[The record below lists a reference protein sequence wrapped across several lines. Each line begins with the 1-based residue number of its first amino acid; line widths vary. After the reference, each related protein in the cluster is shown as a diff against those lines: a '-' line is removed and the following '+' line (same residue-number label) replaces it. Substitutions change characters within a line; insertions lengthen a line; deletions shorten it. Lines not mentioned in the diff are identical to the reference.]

1 MGSECL
7 PFTQIPHSTRLFS
20 DFLYNHPR
28 VQQFYAR
35 VPDLKQWAENE
46 AGQIGYDDARRQ
58 RVAVILER
66 QNQSWGAGPE
76 TKTNLA
82 RFRKGA
88 ACVVTGQQVGLFGG
102 PLFAIFKAL
111 SAVRMSAEA
120 TASGVDCVPIFWLA
134 TEDHDLAEVNHTDL
148 LGPEGTL
155 HSLKTSSHD
164 VLDAPLNK
172 IPLASDIRELV
183 AQAAEV
189 LGESEITEILRQAYR
204 PGVTLGDAFAR
215 LFTNLL
221 SRWGVIMLDAADPE
235 LHTLARPIYSAA
247 AEHAVALD
255 DALLRRGQELT
266 KAGYHE
272 QVKVTPLSTLLFT
285 VRNGARVVI
294 HRGGGVTSGANG
306 NGFRVGQE
314 KISSAELL
322 KRIAERPQDFSANV
336 LLRPVVQD
344 FLLPTLAYVAG
355 PAEIAYFAQAA
366 VVYEKLL
373 QRITPVLPRFSATL
387 VEPKPRELMERYR
400 VGLRDLLHGLE
411 EVQQLLATR
420 VLPPELQAA
429 FDSAEKT
436 LERSV
441 NTIREALRKLDPT
454 LVDAAQRAA
463 SKMNYQLEQLR
474 ARAARA
480 ELRRKEILA
489 RHALQLSN
497 SLYPRKELQE
507 REIGGV
513 SFLGRHGLELLE
525 RLYAATGAAC
535 PDHQIIYL

>member
-1 MGSECL
+1 M
-7 PFTQIPHSTRLFS
+7 P
-20 DFLYNHPR
+20 
-28 VQQFYAR
+28 
-35 VPDLKQWAENE
+35 
-46 AGQIGYDDARRQ
+46 
-58 RVAVILER
+58 
-66 QNQSWGAGPE
+66 
-76 TKTNLA
+76 
-82 RFRKGA
+82 
-88 ACVVTGQQVGLFGG
+88 
-102 PLFAIFKAL
+102 
-111 SAVRMSAEA
+111 
-120 TASGVDCVPIFWLA
+120 
-134 TEDHDLAEVNHTDL
+134 
-148 LGPEGTL
+148 
-155 HSLKTSSHD
+155 
-164 VLDAPLNK
+164 DAPLNR

-183 AQAAEV
+183 AQVSEV

-215 LFTNLL
+215 LFTHLL

-285 VRNGARVVI
+285 VRNGTRVVI

-322 KRIAERPQDFSANV
+322 KRIAERPEDFSANV

-344 FLLPTLAYVAG
+344 FLLPTLAYVA
-355 PAEIAYFAQAA
+355 AEIAYFAQAA

-373 QRITPVLPRFSATL
+373 QRVTPVLPRFSATL
-387 VEPKPRELMERYR
+387 VEPKAHELMERYR
-400 VGLRDLLHGLE
+400 VGIKDLFHGLE

-420 VLPPELQAA
+420 VLPPELHAA

-441 NTIREALRKLDPT
+441 NSIQESLKKLDPT

-525 RLYAATGAAC
+525 RLYEATGAAC
-535 PDHQIIYL
+535 PDHQIISI